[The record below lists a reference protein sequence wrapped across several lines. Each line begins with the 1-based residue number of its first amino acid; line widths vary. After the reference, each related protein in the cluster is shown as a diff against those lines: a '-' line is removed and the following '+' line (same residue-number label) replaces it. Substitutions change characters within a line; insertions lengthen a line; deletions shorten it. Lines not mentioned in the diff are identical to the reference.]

1 MKPFLAVALVLFA
14 TDAAAQSYPSRP
26 ITIIAPTTAG
36 GPPDTIARLLSEP
49 MRAVLGQPV
58 IVENVTGA
66 GSTLGLARVVRAAP
80 DGYTL
85 SIGHLNSHVFS
96 SLTYPVNYDVVNDF
110 EPISLITIAPMA
122 LFGRSGLPGENLKE
136 LVAWLKDN
144 PDKASFGS
152 VGLGGPARVWAT
164 HFQNTVGTRLQFVPY
179 RGAFA
184 AVQDLIGGQID
195 LSASEA
201 SNVAPHVRGGKLKV
215 YAMLSNSR
223 WPVAPEI
230 PTIEETGVPG
240 LQMPFWHGLWAP
252 KGTPPDVI
260 AKLNEAVTHAL
271 ADPTVRARLQ
281 QMGQEIYPREQRT
294 PQALA
299 LHQGRGGE
307 VGRGDQGDG
316 RQGGVI

>member
-1 MKPFLAVALVLFA
+1 MKPFLAVALALLA
-14 TDAAAQSYPSRP
+14 TDAAAQTYPSRP

-49 MRAVLGQPV
+49 MRAVLGQPIV
-58 IVENVTGA
+58 VENVTGA
-66 GSTLGLARVVRAAP
+66 GSTLGVGRVARAAP

-96 SLTYPVNYDVVNDF
+96 SLTYPVAYDVVKDF
-110 EPISLITIAPMA
+110 EPIALITIAPMA
-122 LFGRSGLPGENLKE
+122 LFGRSGLPGANLKE
-136 LVAWLKDN
+136 LVVWLKEN
-144 PDKASFGS
+144 PDKVSFGS

-164 HFQNTVGTRLQFVPY
+164 HFQNAVGTRLQFVPY

-260 AKLNEAVTHAL
+260 AKLNAAVTSAL
-271 ADPTVRARLQ
+271 ADSTVRARLT
-281 QMGQEIYPREQRT
+281 QMGQEIYPRERQT
-294 PQALA
+294 PHALA
-299 LHQGRGGE
+299 AHHKAE
-307 VGRGDQGDG
+307 VEKW
-316 RQGGVI
+316 GVVIKATGVKAE

>member
-299 LHQGRGGE
+299 LHHKAE
-307 VGRGDQGDG
+307 VEKW
-316 RQGGVI
+316 GVVIKATGVKAE

>member
-1 MKPFLAVALVLFA
+1 MKPFLAVALALLA
-14 TDAAAQSYPSRP
+14 TDVEAQSYPSRP

-49 MRAVLGQPV
+49 MRAVLGQPIV
-58 IVENVTGA
+58 VENVTGA
-66 GSTLGLARVVRAAP
+66 GSTLGVGRVARASP

-96 SLTYPVNYDVVNDF
+96 SLTYPVAYDVVKDF
-110 EPISLITIAPMA
+110 EPIALITIAPMA
-122 LFGRSGLPGENLKE
+122 LFGRSGLPGANLKE

-164 HFQNTVGTRLQFVPY
+164 DFQNNIGTRFQFVPY

-240 LQMPFWHGLWAP
+240 LQMPFWHGIWAP

-260 AKLNEAVTHAL
+260 AKLNAAVTTAL
-271 ADPTVRARLQ
+271 ADPAVRARLT
-281 QMGQEIYPREQRT
+281 QMGQEIYPREQQT
-294 PQALA
+294 PQALGA
-299 LHQGRGGE
+299 HHKAE
-307 VGRGDQGDG
+307 VEKW
-316 RQGGVI
+316 GVVIKATGVKAE